1 VQKPVVKASREWIC
15 IRLLTYESEAEYE
28 FMEEL
33 LGVQKGTLPNTVFC
47 MLAPDGKTRL
57 SRPSRSPSF
66 FRTPENLATQMQR
79 LAAGYKSPVPDSF
92 VAPIPLIDRVDLA
105 LNVAASDNRPLIVAY
120 HSNTDGLNT
129 ILNSVKHVIWEPEFI
144 GQFMIAATTQPEDLK
159 PLSGETG
166 EPGLYVIEPDE
177 YHIFKDFCKDPTV
190 RIPNAFNYIDAR
202 DLGQAVELCINK
214 DGLGF
219 EIFNVSNDQNSV
231 DLNTQEIIKNYYPNV
246 PLKYELGS
254 QECLYSNKKI
264 KNMLGF
270 SPVYDWQ
277 KQL

>member
-1 VQKPVVKASREWIC
+1 MQKPVVKASREWIC

-79 LAAGYKSPVPDSF
+79 LAAGYKSSVPDSF
-92 VAPIPLIDRVDLA
+92 VAPVPLIHRVDLA

-159 PLSGETG
+159 PLSGGTG

-177 YHIFKDFCKDPTV
+177 YGVSGKVTRFV
-190 RIPNAFNYIDAR
+190 DA
-202 DLGQAVELCINK
+202 QKVEVLA
-214 DGLGF
+214 
-219 EIFNVSNDQNSV
+219 
-231 DLNTQEIIKNYYPNV
+231 
-246 PLKYELGS
+246 
-254 QECLYSNKKI
+254 
-264 KNMLGF
+264 KNMLALGLKSF
-270 SPVYDWQ
+270 QPFEKNHQQHIRSGYLFGIEWDTVVPESDPMSVQ
-277 KQL
+277 AKQRYKARFNNRP

>member
-1 VQKPVVKASREWIC
+1 MQKPVVKASREWIC
-15 IRLLTYESEAEYE
+15 IRLLTYESEAEYQ

-57 SRPSRSPSF
+57 SRPSRSPSV

-79 LAAGYKSPVPDSF
+79 LAAGYKSSVPDSF

-159 PLSGETG
+159 PLSGGTG
-166 EPGLYVIEPDE
+166 APGLYVIEPDE
-177 YHIFKDFCKDPTV
+177 Y
-190 RIPNAFNYIDAR
+190 
-202 DLGQAVELCINK
+202 G
-214 DGLGF
+214 
-219 EIFNVSNDQNSV
+219 VSGKV
-231 DLNTQEIIKNYYPNV
+231 T
-246 PLKYELGS
+246 
-254 QECLYSNKKI
+254 
-264 KNMLGF
+264 
-270 SPVYDWQ
+270 
-277 KQL
+277 